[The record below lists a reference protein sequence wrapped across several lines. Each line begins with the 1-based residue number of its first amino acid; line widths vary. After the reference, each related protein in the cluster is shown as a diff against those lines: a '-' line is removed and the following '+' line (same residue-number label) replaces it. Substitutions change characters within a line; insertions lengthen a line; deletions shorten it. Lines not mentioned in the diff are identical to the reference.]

1 MMDKRPFAV
10 TALSWLFILVG
21 AAELAVDIRRLSAH
35 PFHREDIWIGLVHL
49 LAIVAGA
56 FMLRGDNWARWLAV
70 IWIGGHV
77 AITVLNA
84 WHGFLVHA
92 IFFAGIAFL
101 LFRADARGWFRRRIT
116 AGT

>member
-1 MMDKRPFAV
+1 
-10 TALSWLFILVG
+10 
-21 AAELAVDIRRLSAH
+21 
-35 PFHREDIWIGLVHL
+35 
-49 LAIVAGA
+49 
-56 FMLRGDNWARWLAV
+56 
-70 IWIGGHV
+70 V

>member
-35 PFHREDIWIGLVHL
+35 PFHHEDIWIGLVHL

-101 LFRADARGWFRRRIT
+101 LFRADARGWFRRQIT